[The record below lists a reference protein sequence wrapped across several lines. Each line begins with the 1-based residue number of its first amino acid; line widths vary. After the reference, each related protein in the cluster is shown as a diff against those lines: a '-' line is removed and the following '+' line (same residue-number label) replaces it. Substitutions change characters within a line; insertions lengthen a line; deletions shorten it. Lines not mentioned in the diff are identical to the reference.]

1 MSGHEPSG
9 PAPAASGRGF
19 FSGRAA
25 AGLAPA
31 TAPDLA
37 TAVRTSPASTAL
49 GGGPAIAPGPATAAV
64 ERAPAPRCGGR
75 GAG

>member
-25 AGLAPA
+25 AGLAPG
-31 TAPDLA
+31 PA